1 MVKVSP
7 LITGFAMGLWMAIAQ
22 AIIRITPPDVHGICF
37 VARPNDI
44 WTWSLNKLFGTDF
57 YVHDVSASI
66 PVLTVIGLPIGAFIA
81 AKQNQEWG
89 YRPSKDRIGN
99 FVLGFLVINFGL
111 ILGSCPIKT
120 TGLVAYGD
128 PLLLIGLLAIM
139 AGVVLGV
146 EYVKWKVRR
155 ER

>member
-7 LITGFAMGLWMAIAQ
+7 LMTGFAMGLWMAIAQ

-37 VARPNDI
+37 VSHPNDI
-44 WTWSLNKLFGTDF
+44 WSWTLNKAFGTSF
-57 YVHDVSASI
+57 YVHDVSAVI
-66 PVLTVIGLPIGAFIA
+66 PVLTVLGLPIGAFIA
-81 AKQNQEWG
+81 ARQHGEWR
-89 YRPSKDRIGN
+89 YRPSRDHIGN

-128 PLLLIGLLAIM
+128 PLLLIGFLAII
-139 AGVVLGV
+139 AGVILSV
-146 EYVKWKVRR
+146 EFIKWRVRR
-155 ER
+155 